1 MLVYSPHVVCI
12 QVLPRCFISSLTC
25 DACDWLLLALD
36 RLVSHFNET
45 ILGLAVGEVGNG
57 SNRPLGVV
65 VSESS
70 GLLNAIALKHQLASL
85 ERCQ

>member
-1 MLVYSPHVVCI
+1 MVQTPEQYVGLLPPRGLYSGFTAV
-12 QVLPRCFISSLTC
+12 FISSLTC
-25 DACDWLLLALD
+25 DACDWLFLALD
-36 RLVSHFNET
+36 RLVSHFNEA

-70 GLLNAIALKHQLASL
+70 GLLNAIALKH
-85 ERCQ
+85 